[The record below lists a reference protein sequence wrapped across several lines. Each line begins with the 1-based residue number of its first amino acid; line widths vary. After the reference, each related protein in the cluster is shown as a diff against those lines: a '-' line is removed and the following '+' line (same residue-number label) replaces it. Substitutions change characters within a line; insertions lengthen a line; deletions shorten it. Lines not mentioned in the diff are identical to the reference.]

1 MAAAT
6 PGRRLDDVVDEVGY
20 GPAQYNILF
29 YGGGKSLLSGGVV
42 LMLNVAAGSISN
54 EYSLQNMERGSLVSC
69 VFVGNMLGSLFS
81 GYVADQWGRR
91 PPLLLACVLMT
102 AATLASTAVASFWWM
117 IFWRAGVGFGLGCA
131 VPPWNAIA
139 GEMCPS
145 DSRTRLVASGMALF
159 CAGMCYSLLLVWLE
173 DPNMADLD
181 WRYLTRLA
189 AAPGVLVLY
198 LVYVGMPES
207 LRYLD
212 RKRRHQDVVAEL
224 ERMRDLNGRSEV
236 DVHSWESSEPS
247 TDAGLAPLLT
257 RPLFRTLMGISCSTF
272 VLNYSYFGLV
282 YALPLVLPKVELGI
296 SATVNILL
304 STCVEMAGLVL
315 ATFLSKTLSRKAALL
330 IYLGGMSACVSLLC
344 ACLALA
350 PGADEV
356 QSLMPYHSAI
366 MTFSS
371 AAVSGAK
378 LCISIGW
385 VFVYVYSVEVL
396 PTSCRAFGSAAAMA
410 FGRLGSIASPLVFEA
425 LLELTGKPYQFFA
438 AMVALA
444 SANILA
450 VIQLPVE
457 TKDRQ
462 LGEISTEIEC
472 LQKVI

>member
-1 MAAAT
+1 
-6 PGRRLDDVVDEVGY
+6 LDDVIDDIGY
-20 GPAQYNILF
+20 GRAQHSILL
-29 YGGGKSLLSGGVV
+29 YGGGKSVLSGGVV
-42 LMLNVAAGSISN
+42 LMLNVAANSISS
-54 EYSLQNMERGSLVSC
+54 EYSLQNMERGALVSC
-69 VFVGNMLGSLFS
+69 VFVGNMFGNIFS
-81 GYVADQWGRR
+81 GYVADLWGRR
-91 PPLLLACVLMT
+91 PPLLLACMLMT
-102 AATLASTAVASFWWM
+102 VATLASTAVAGFWWM

-145 DSRTRLVASGMALF
+145 DSRTLLTASGMALF
-159 CAGMCYSLLLVWLE
+159 CVGMCYSLFLVWLE

-189 AAPGVLVLY
+189 AAPGVFVLY
-198 LVYVGMPES
+198 VVYVGMPES

-212 RKRRHQDVVAEL
+212 RKRRHEEVVATL

-236 DVHSWESSEPS
+236 DIHSWESSEPS

-257 RPLFRTLMGISCSTF
+257 RPLFRTLVGISCSTF

-282 YALPLVLPKVELGI
+282 YALPLVLPKVDLGI
-296 SATVNILL
+296 SATINIFL

-330 IYLGGMSACVSLLC
+330 IYLGGMSVCVSLLC
-344 ACLALA
+344 SCLAFA
-350 PGADEV
+350 PRADEV
-356 QSLMPYHSAI
+356 QAVMPHHGVI

-371 AAVSGAK
+371 AAVSGTK

-425 LLELTGKPYQFFA
+425 LLEFTGKPYQFFA
-438 AMVALA
+438 AMVVLALA
-444 SANILA
+444 NIVA

-462 LGEISTEIEC
+462 LGEISSEFEC

>member
-1 MAAAT
+1 MAAAVT
-6 PGRRLDDVVDEVGY
+6 PGRRLDDVVDEIGY
-20 GPAQYNILF
+20 GPAQHSILF
-29 YGGGKSLLSGGVV
+29 YGGGKSVLSGGVV
-42 LMLNVAAGSISN
+42 LMLNVAASSISN
-54 EYSLQNMERGSLVSC
+54 ELNLQNMERGALVSC
-69 VFVGNMLGSLFS
+69 VFVGNMFGSVLS
-81 GYVADQWGRR
+81 GYAADLWGRR
-91 PPLLLACVLMT
+91 PPLLLACALMT
-102 AATLASTAVASFWWM
+102 TATLASTAVTSLWWM
-117 IFWRAGVGFGLGCA
+117 LFWRAGVGFGLGCA

-145 DSRTRLVASGMALF
+145 ESRTRLTASGMALF
-159 CAGMCYSLLLVWLE
+159 CVGMCYSLLLVWLE
-173 DPNMADLD
+173 DPDMADLD

-189 AAPGVLVLY
+189 AAPGVLVLCV
-198 LVYVGMPES
+198 VYVGLPES

-212 RKRRHQDVVAEL
+212 RKRGRQEVVATL
-224 ERMRDLNGRSEV
+224 ERMRDQNGRSEV

-247 TDAGLAPLLT
+247 TDPGLAPLLT
-257 RPLFRTLMGISCSTF
+257 RPLFRTLMGISFSMF

-296 SATVNILL
+296 SATANILL
-304 STCVEMAGLVL
+304 STCVEMAGLLL
-315 ATFLSKTLSRKAALL
+315 ATFLSRTLSRKAALL

-350 PGADEV
+350 PEAGEAI
-356 QSLMPYHSAI
+356 MPYHSLA
-366 MTFSS
+366 MTLSS
-371 AAVSGAK
+371 AAVSGTK

-410 FGRLGSIASPLVFEA
+410 FGRLGSIAAPLVFEA
-425 LLELTGKPYQFFA
+425 LLERTGKPYQFFA
-438 AMVALA
+438 AVVALA
-444 SANILA
+444 LANIAA

-462 LGEISTEIEC
+462 LGEISAEIEC